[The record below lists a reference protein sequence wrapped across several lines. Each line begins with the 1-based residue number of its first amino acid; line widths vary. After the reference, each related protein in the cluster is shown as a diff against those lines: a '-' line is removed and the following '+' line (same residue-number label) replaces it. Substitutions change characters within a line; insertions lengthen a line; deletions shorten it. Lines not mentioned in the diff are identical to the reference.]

1 MAYRSSQVS
10 DILACSGGKSE
21 SILDYRVGPARFQ
34 QAQDQEVTDKSVR
47 ALLKSYTD
55 RRPLVLLVDEKYAL
69 FPFDLGASG
78 YTYIVLG
85 FYWIS
90 HAWGMTHPIRI
101 HVSIADF
108 ALQPNINPHPMVPG
122 GLSVG
127 NSPFDGADQR
137 THGGQSPRK
146 RISFSMHL
154 EVSV

>member
-1 MAYRSSQVS
+1 MS

-55 RRPLVLLVDEKYAL
+55 RRPLVLLVDENYAL

-78 YTYIVLG
+78 YTYVVLG

-90 HAWGMTHPIRI
+90 HAWGMTCPIRI
-101 HVSIADF
+101 HVC
-108 ALQPNINPHPMVPG
+108 
-122 GLSVG
+122 
-127 NSPFDGADQR
+127 
-137 THGGQSPRK
+137 QSLTSHCS
-146 RISFSMHL
+146 RISIRIQWFREGCPLEIRLSMVRARQSMVDSAQERGYL
-154 EVSV
+154 SRCT